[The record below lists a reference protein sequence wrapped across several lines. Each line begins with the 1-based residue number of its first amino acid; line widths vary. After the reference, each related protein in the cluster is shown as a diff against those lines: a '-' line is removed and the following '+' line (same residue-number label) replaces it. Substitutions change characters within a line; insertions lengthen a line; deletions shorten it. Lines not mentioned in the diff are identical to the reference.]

1 MSTLWL
7 EVALVLVLIGINAV
21 LAGSEMA
28 FVTLREGQIKR
39 LEKRGRKGAAAA
51 HLARDPNRFL
61 ATVQVGITLAGFL
74 ASATAA
80 VSLAEP
86 LVEPLDFLGEA
97 AEPTAIVAVT
107 LVLSYL
113 SLVFGELAP
122 KRVALQR
129 AEGWVT
135 LFARPLV
142 VTAALARPVV
152 WALSR
157 STDIAVRLLGGDPS
171 VRKEEMTKDEVREVI
186 AARPGFHK
194 IERTIMTGALEIA
207 DRTLREI
214 CVPRTSII
222 SVRATD
228 TVEEAARVLKN
239 AGISRAPVAGESID
253 DLVGIVH
260 FRDLIEATG
269 YVGDLARPTPVLPE
283 SVSVMKALGELQK
296 SRTYMAIVVDEYGG
310 TEGIVTVEDVLEEI
324 VGELYDEFDR
334 DTAQVVRDSDGA
346 IVLPGSFP
354 IHDLQDLKIS
364 VSPGDYT
371 TLTGLLM
378 DRLGRMPQRG
388 DQVQE
393 GLWVIEVL
401 GVTDRSVE
409 RVRLRRGSQ
418 TGRV

>member
-1 MSTLWL
+1 VSTLWL
-7 EVALVLVLIGINAV
+7 EVALVLVLIGVNAV

-28 FVTLREGQIKR
+28 FVTLREGQIER
-39 LEKRGRKGAAAA
+39 LERRGRKGAAAA
-51 HLARDPNRFL
+51 RLARDPNRFL

-86 LVEPLDFLGEA
+86 LVEPLSFMGEA

-142 VTAALARPVV
+142 VTAAVARPVV

-157 STDIAVRLLGGDPS
+157 STDLAVRLLGGDPS
-171 VRKEEMTKDEVREVI
+171 VRKEELTKDEVREVI

-194 IERTIMTGALEIA
+194 IERTIMSGALEIA
-207 DRTLREI
+207 ERTLREI

-228 TVEEAARVLKN
+228 SVEEATRVLRD
-239 AGISRAPVAGESID
+239 AGISRAPVASESID

-260 FRDLIEATG
+260 FRDLVEATAQ
-269 YVGDLARPTPVLPE
+269 VGELARPALALPE
-283 SVSVMKALGELQK
+283 SVSVMKALSELQK
-296 SRTYMAIVVDEYGG
+296 SRTHMAVVVDEYGG
-310 TEGIVTVEDVLEEI
+310 TEGLVTVEDVLEEI

-334 DTAQVVRDSDGA
+334 DTAQVVRDPDGA
-346 IVLPGSFP
+346 ITLPGSFP
-354 IHDLQDLKIS
+354 VHDLQDLKINIPS
-364 VSPGDYT
+364 GEYS

-378 DRLGRMPQRG
+378 DRLGRMPERG

-393 GLWVIEVL
+393 GQWVIEVIA
-401 GVTDRSVE
+401 VTDRSVE
-409 RVRLRRGSQ
+409 RVRLHRGGGGGAS
-418 TGRV
+418 